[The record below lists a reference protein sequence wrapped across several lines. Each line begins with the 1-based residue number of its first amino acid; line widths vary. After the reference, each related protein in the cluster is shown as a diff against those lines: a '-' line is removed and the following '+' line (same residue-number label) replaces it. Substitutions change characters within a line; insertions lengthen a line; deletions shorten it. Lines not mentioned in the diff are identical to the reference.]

1 WARAIGQRDQD
12 RSSIGPASLLRGN
25 VMAFT
30 VDKKALTSALERCAK
45 VAPSKGPL
53 SILSHVALVS
63 DGVELKY
70 RATNLSITLAGSI
83 DCSGLSASFTVN
95 VRELLAAASSV
106 IGDKVK
112 LTEKD
117 GKLTVAGSGKRS
129 FRMGA
134 LSVSEFPSTRPGSED
149 WVTVPAKVLR

>member
-1 WARAIGQRDQD
+1 
-12 RSSIGPASLLRGN
+12 
-25 VMAFT
+25 MAFT

-106 IGDKVK
+106 IGDKVIETIGANEA
-112 LTEKD
+112 LGFMSMID
-117 GKLTVAGSGKRS
+117 DNPRS
-129 FRMGA
+129 
-134 LSVSEFPSTRPGSED
+134 STARAREACGEH
-149 WVTVPAKVLR
+149 